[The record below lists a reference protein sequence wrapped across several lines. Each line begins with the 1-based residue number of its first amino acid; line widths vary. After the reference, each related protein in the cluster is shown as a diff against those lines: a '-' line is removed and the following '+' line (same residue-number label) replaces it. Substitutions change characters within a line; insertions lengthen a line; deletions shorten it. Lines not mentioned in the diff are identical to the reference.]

1 MECQCVIRAI
11 MAERRI
17 FIGNIGII
25 CHLSIVKHLHLAQFI
40 SFLRVVFTPLTLIY
54 LSSWE
59 HKEVFLL
66 VTVIVAG
73 LTDFLD
79 GYVARLEKKTSY
91 LGAIHDFTADKL
103 FVLSALLVFSVAGKI
118 PCWVTFIILYREI
131 LVMGMRI
138 YTSYN
143 RVEIKA
149 SPLGKFKTAFLFLG
163 MIVMLMGYDF
173 YMPII
178 YISLA
183 LTVISFM
190 DYFWKFR
197 AVILEEV

>member
-1 MECQCVIRAI
+1 M
-11 MAERRI
+11 
-17 FIGNIGII
+17 
-25 CHLSIVKHLHLAQFI
+25 KHLHLAQLI

-54 LSSWE
+54 LTDWE
-59 HKEVFLL
+59 NKEVFLL

-79 GYVARLEKKTSY
+79 GYVARIEKKTSY

-149 SPLGKFKTAFLFLG
+149 SPLGKSKTAILFLG
-163 MIVMLMGYDF
+163 MILMLLGFDSW
-173 YMPII
+173 YMPVI
-178 YISLA
+178 YVSLI
-183 LTVISFM
+183 LTIISFM

-197 AVILEEV
+197 AVILSED

>member
-1 MECQCVIRAI
+1 M
-11 MAERRI
+11 
-17 FIGNIGII
+17 
-25 CHLSIVKHLHLAQFI
+25 
-40 SFLRVVFTPLTLIY
+40 VFTPLTLVY
-54 LSSWE
+54 LSDWQ

-79 GYVARLEKKTSY
+79 GYVARLERKTSY

-149 SPLGKFKTAFLFLG
+149 SPVGKSKTAILFAG
-163 MIVMLMGYDF
+163 MIVMLLGYDDW

-178 YISLA
+178 YVSLA
-183 LTVISFM
+183 LTIISFL

-197 AVILEEV
+197 AVILAED

>member
-1 MECQCVIRAI
+1 MI
-11 MAERRI
+11 
-17 FIGNIGII
+17 
-25 CHLSIVKHLHLAQFI
+25 
-40 SFLRVVFTPLTLIY
+40 FTPLTLVY
-54 LSSWE
+54 LSDWQ

-79 GYVARLEKKTSY
+79 GYVARLERKTSY

-118 PCWVTFIILYREI
+118 PCWVTFIILYREV

-143 RVEIKA
+143 KVEIKA
-149 SPLGKFKTAFLFLG
+149 SPVGKSKTAILFVG
-163 MIVMLMGYDF
+163 MIVMLLGYDDW

-178 YISLA
+178 YVSLA
-183 LTVISFM
+183 LTIISFI

-197 AVILEEV
+197 AVILAED